1 MGKQAPAPPDFRGA
15 AEQQSQASQQSINQQ
30 TQANRPNINTPWAS
44 QQWTQGPNGSW
55 GMQTSF
61 NGPLGDASNAVQQQL
76 ASSLSQPLDFSGLP
90 SVSSGDAARN
100 QAIESAYSQATSRL
114 DPQWQR
120 REDAERTRLLNQGLS
135 EGSEAY
141 RNAQSE
147 FGQQRNDAYTSAMAS
162 AIGQGTAA
170 GQAVFSQDMAARQ
183 NAMAELLRQ
192 RGQPMAEAQA
202 LQGFLSMPG
211 FNNAGAYQPTQYF
224 DAAQARGMAEM
235 QHWQANNAANADAIR
250 GGFDLLGTVAK
261 IPFFLSDAR
270 AKANIR
276 RLPTE
281 VMSGVHLAT
290 WEYLHEPGR
299 RYLGVVAQDVAA
311 VAPHLVRTGPDGLLR
326 VHPCLAPEPLS

>member
-76 ASSLSQPLDFSGLP
+76 ATSLSQPLDFSGLP
-90 SVSSGDAARN
+90 GVSSGDAARN

-170 GQAVFSQDMAARQ
+170 GQAVFNQDMAARQ

-211 FNNAGAYQPTQYF
+211 FNNAGAYSPTDYLG
-224 DAAQARGMAEM
+224 AAMG
-235 QHWQANNAANADAIR
+235 QHNANMGQWQASNQANADVF
-250 GGFDLLGTVAK
+250 GGLMNVASTL
-261 IPFFLSDAR
+261 PFFLSDER
-270 AKANIR
+270 MKKDIR

-311 VAPHLVRTGPDGLLR
+311 VAPHLVRTGPGGMLL
-326 VHPCLAPEPLS
+326 VHPIFAPEPLS